1 MAFQSPQ
8 KEPEMN
14 RNVERIRQAME
25 AWVGQDLDTYRTIY
39 HPDAVLH
46 GFAPHPIDVEG
57 VLAGYRAFFAGFPDI
72 DFEVLD
78 TIVDG
83 EKIAMR
89 FRVTGTHTGEFQ
101 GIPAT
106 GRGMNVQGM
115 TIMDFRDG
123 KIAER
128 WNQFDQ
134 MSLLQQL
141 GVIPTSPA

>member
-1 MAFQSPQ
+1 MTS
-8 KEPEMN
+8 
-14 RNVERIRQAME
+14 NVERTMQAME
-25 AWVGQDLDTYRTIY
+25 AWGRQDLDEYRTIY

-46 GFAPHPIDVEG
+46 GFAPHPIDVESAM
-57 VLAGYRAFFAGFPDI
+57 AGYRHFFAGFPDI
-72 DFEVLD
+72 RFEILD
-78 TIVDG
+78 TVVDG
-83 EKIAMR
+83 DRVAMR

-106 GRGMNVQGM
+106 GRGMDVQGM